1 MPMRGEISISA
12 EHWELPQW
20 NRFVVTLMNR
30 DLLAVIG
37 FCGLGLLL
45 TVFFL
50 HSSADLGAVVA
61 SLDLTP

>member
-12 EHWELPQW
+12 ERWELAQW
-20 NRFVVTLMNR
+20 NGFVVTRMNR

-37 FCGLGLLL
+37 FCALGLLL
-45 TVFFL
+45 TVLFL
-50 HSSADLGAVVA
+50 HSSADIGALAA